1 MTDQPGGL
9 TCARVRTL
17 IEAYVDG
24 EIAKANP
31 ALADQVKAHLAT
43 CDDCRRQYEQAVS
56 LPFRLKALRTPAP
69 PGSLV
74 GSVMRAVQPART
86 EPRRAWMLLIPEGL
100 LVAFIF
106 WYLSGFDGLASV
118 VSGTVAD
125 LQRLMN
131 WGVGAAEPPSIPV
144 ADVFLLAALIALAI
158 TAAYH
163 LSILS
168 RLDETGRTAMPPALG
183 ERRRA

>member
-1 MTDQPGGL
+1 MN
-9 TCARVRTL
+9 CARARGL

-24 EIAKANP
+24 E
-31 ALADQVKAHLAT
+31 LAAEDPELAERLKAHMAG

-69 PGSLV
+69 PSSLI
-74 GSVMRAVQPART
+74 GNVMRSVQTTRSA
-86 EPRRAWMLLIPEGL
+86 PRRAWALLIPETL
-100 LVAFIF
+100 LVGFIV
-106 WYLSGFDGLASV
+106 WYLSGLEGLAST
-118 VSGTVAD
+118 VSGTVSD
-125 LQRLMN
+125 LQRLLN
-131 WGVGAAEPPSIPV
+131 WGVGVAEPPSIPV

-168 RLDETGRTAMPPALG
+168 RLDTGG
-183 ERRRA
+183 RA